1 VTDWYYSRQGQRLG
15 PIEEADFHQ
24 KIESGEIHQ
33 ETFVW
38 RKGMENWQKYGELYY
53 GESYQ
58 SAALYRCYECGRSF
72 PVDEMVRHYQYMV
85 CAECKPVFFQRLQ
98 EGAILP
104 GMMGYMVYGGFWIRF
119 LAKFIDNFITT
130 ILTYLILIIMAVG
143 MAALTGDTQVEPPL
157 LAMFITVALFYFFM
171 LSIPAAYN
179 TFFIGKYQSTPGKM
193 ALSLKVIRPDG
204 SPISYWRAF
213 GRHFAEILSG
223 LILMIG
229 YIMAAFDDEKR
240 ALHDM
245 ICDTRV
251 VKK

>member
-1 VTDWYYSRQGQRLG
+1 VTDWYYSREGQRLG

-24 KIESGEIHQ
+24 KIESGEIHR

-38 RKGMENWQKYGELYY
+38 RQGMESWQKYGELYY

-58 SAALYRCYECGRSF
+58 SGAAEYPCYECGRSF
-72 PVDEMVRHYQYMV
+72 PMDEMVRHYQYMV

-130 ILTYLILIIMAVG
+130 VLSYIVLFIMMFG
-143 MAALTGDTQVEPPL
+143 MEALMSGSGEEPPFVIIIIL
-157 LAMFITVALFYFFM
+157 ALFYLFM

-193 ALSLKVIRPDG
+193 ALSLKVVRPDG
-204 SPISYWRAF
+204 SPITYWRAF